1 MIKILKLILIS
12 FLTLFIIYDSNT
24 HIKIYDIPIGE
35 LCLIRKTT
43 GFPCPAC
50 GMTRAH
56 IELMKLNFKKA
67 FYYHPL
73 FILPTI
79 IFAIVIFRS
88 KFKIADYIYNNNY
101 ITISILIIFIIVY
114 IVRFVLLFPNQEPF
128 TYNYNSD
135 FYKILKILKNII

>member
-12 FLTLFIIYDSNT
+12 FLTIFIIYDSNT

-56 IELMKLNFKKA
+56 IELMKLNFKKMS
-67 FYYHPL
+67 FDFKSTHK
-73 FILPTI
+73 
-79 IFAIVIFRS
+79 IFNFWA
-88 KFKIADYIYNNNY
+88 
-101 ITISILIIFIIVY
+101 LIGH
-114 IVRFVLLFPNQEPF
+114 
-128 TYNYNSD
+128 
-135 FYKILKILKNII
+135 